1 MHMVLKKIIY
11 EEDMLRKRFKHTKK
25 FGKKGLERFT
35 LFLRMKKQTK
45 GNAMQKTLGYMKN
58 NSFSSPFFHFFSI
71 KKNIYIPTHYSHW
84 IICRCLRSPC
94 YDNYPFRINIFKP
107 LCLPCAS
114 CYATCK

>member
-58 NSFSSPFFHFFSI
+58 NSLSSPFFHFFPL
-71 KKNIYIPTHYSHW
+71 KKIYIFLLTTVTGSFAGAFAVLVMT
-84 IICRCLRSPC
+84 IILSE
-94 YDNYPFRINIFKP
+94 
-107 LCLPCAS
+107 
-114 CYATCK
+114 